1 MLGRIWQW
9 RDRCRQ
15 GKNSGLLNFP
25 LRLRGGPHA
34 KSVCVWALTFM
45 SDDSP
50 SPPIEA
56 EVTRALIPG
65 FSILLP
71 PQYQPGEGPASSDP
85 GRAEIV
91 GVPRSHPACL
101 LRFGVLLKHEAQDD
115 WVRPLKLRGS
125 RGRHKPGVPLT
136 QPAHCPRSWQPAVS
150 LIMAVL

>member
-56 EVTRALIPG
+56 EVTRAHIAG

-71 PQYQPGEGPASSDP
+71 PQYQPGKVQPPRTRGVRKSLTFRARTLHTSCDLGSFSSTRRRTIGSDYSNCAEVAVATSPAFLS
-85 GRAEIV
+85 
-91 GVPRSHPACL
+91 RSQHTVHA
-101 LRFGVLLKHEAQDD
+101 
-115 WVRPLKLRGS
+115 RGS
-125 RGRHKPGVPLT
+125 LLSR
-136 QPAHCPRSWQPAVS
+136 
-150 LIMAVL
+150 